1 MPRKSGSRR
10 AIYAPPPYHSGVP
23 PRYSS
28 ASDPPP
34 SYRRSDTSMTDAPP
48 MTLQPQLTQLR
59 VTGWHQSTAI
69 TNPDGGISALKAFLE
84 RKASPHRG
92 PAFQIIQS
100 TRDGNA
106 LLVSVE
112 TSLAKRFTH
121 LHGFKFAG
129 SVLEITEVEQA
140 PTTNALLRAPATNAL
155 PQPSTTS
162 FSQHPKPLQPIHVA
176 TTISP
181 AAPRNSFPRH
191 SAPRPPTTMARQG
204 FGTTTRGQTTT
215 TEQAT
220 PAEQAIPV
228 QPARVLDTDGICRN
242 FITTFFP
249 LYDTNPEQLLKNFY
263 DDRSTF
269 SYSVNTRAN
278 RVDTGEQ
285 LDHSWG
291 PYIKGSRN
299 LERISHLPARKARAF
314 QGQANIF
321 DAWKSLPQTIHPSLD
336 TEQSEWL
343 IECHSM
349 PGLPDPTGNHPTG
362 VDGLIIMVHGSFY
375 EHNNGGQPT
384 SRRSFDRTFILGP
397 GSGLGGIRVI
407 NDIMVLRA
415 YGGGQAWQPPT
426 TTNPQTQPTH
436 PELPTGSTYGV
447 PQPGKPDIQT
457 QQEQLRLEMS
467 FKTGMTLAWAGNCLG
482 SNGWDMATAMA
493 DFEKTRPQ
501 IPAEAF
507 LSI

>member
-1 MPRKSGSRR
+1 MPRRSGPQRTT
-10 AIYAPPPYHSGVP
+10 YAPPPYHLGAS

-28 ASDPPP
+28 LSSPPP
-34 SYRRSDTSMTDAPP
+34 SYPRRRTDTSMTDAPP
-48 MTLQPQLTQLR
+48 MTSQPQLTPLR
-59 VTGWHQSTAI
+59 VTGWHQSTAVN
-69 TNPDGGISALKAFLE
+69 NPDGGISALKAFLE

-92 PAFQIIQS
+92 PNYKIVQS

-112 TSLAKRFTH
+112 SSLAQRFKH

-140 PTTNALLRAPATNAL
+140 PTTNHLLQAHTTNYLLQAPPTNPHL
-155 PQPSTTS
+155 QPSTTS
-162 FSQHPKPLQPIHVA
+162 FSQHPKPLKPNHTASA
-176 TTISP
+176 TTTT
-181 AAPRNSFPRH
+181 APRH
-191 SAPRPPTTMARQG
+191 STPRPPTAMARQG
-204 FGTTTRGQTTT
+204 FETATR
-215 TEQAT
+215 
-220 PAEQAIPV
+220 EQAIPV
-228 QPARVLDTDGICRN
+228 QPARVLDTDGICQN

-278 RVDTGEQ
+278 RVNTGAR

-299 LERISHLPARKARAF
+299 LERISHLPAIKARAF
-314 QGQANIF
+314 TGQANIF
-321 DAWKSLPQTIHPSLD
+321 DAWKSLPKTIHPSLD

-343 IECHSM
+343 IECHSL
-349 PGLPDPTGNHPTG
+349 PGLPDPTGLHLTG
-362 VDGLIIMVHGSFY
+362 VDGLIIMVHGSFH
-375 EHNNGGQPT
+375 EHSSGGQPT

-407 NDIMVLRA
+407 SDIMVLRA

-426 TTNPQTQPTH
+426 TTNPQIQPTH
-436 PELPTGSTYGV
+436 PELPAGSTYGV
-447 PQPGKPDIQT
+447 PQPGKPDTQT

-467 FKTGMTLAWAGNCLG
+467 FKTGMTLAWAGNCLE
-482 SNGWDMATAMA
+482 SNGWDMATAVA